1 MVDKGKIAAYIGL
14 SLCFMVSCQNKE
26 KIAEKPQGMPQMA
39 QVVPGAGN
47 AWKAVKLIARNKK
60 NQNDKGKEFE
70 VEIGGEAVPIPNS
83 TLKIRAEEFFPDFFM
98 DGQNK
103 AASKSASLN
112 NPAVR
117 ILVEENGK
125 TIYKGWLFANYP
137 DVHEFPNENISIH
150 LKDYVKK

>member
-1 MVDKGKIAAYIGL
+1 
-14 SLCFMVSCQNKE
+14 
-26 KIAEKPQGMPQMA
+26 MA
-39 QVVPGAGN
+39 QTVPCAGN
-47 AWKAVKLIARNKK
+47 AWKAVRLITKNKK
-60 NQNDKGKEFE
+60 DPGAKGKEFE
-70 VEIGGEAVPIPNS
+70 VEIAGEAVPIPNS

-117 ILVEENGK
+117 ISVEENGK
-125 TIYKGWLFANYP
+125 IIYKGWLFANYP
-137 DVHEFPNENISIH
+137 DVHEFPNENISVH